1 MAGHLQAVLF
11 TWLSVVSSQSPS
23 VGTPNLQFYCHT
35 GYNQQDC
42 KLQSRQLGEVLA
54 GMDLAGLGDW
64 AWILVPTTDWTPI
77 LRGVGRDP
85 DSPAFTILEKR
96 QTFLD
101 EALFTAD
108 PERSRTFL
116 EKWRIPLDRFLVYTV
131 AHELAHA
138 LCRETD
144 ESRAR
149 VYADELQN
157 TGRVTCR
164 GRNGP
169 KAMSVSK

>member
-1 MAGHLQAVLF
+1 MAGQLQAVLL

-35 GYNQQDC
+35 GYNEQDC
-42 KLQSRQLGEVLA
+42 KLQSRRLGEVLA
-54 GMDLAGLGDW
+54 GIDLAGLGDW
-64 AWILVPTTDWTPI
+64 AWILVPTTDWKSI
-77 LRGVGRDP
+77 LRRVGRDP

-96 QTFLD
+96 QTFLE
-101 EALFTAD
+101 EALFTSD
-108 PERSRTFL
+108 PERSRAFL

-138 LCRETD
+138 LCREPD
-144 ESRAR
+144 EPRAR
-149 VYADELQN
+149 AYAVELQN

-164 GRNGP
+164 GGTAP
-169 KAMSVSK
+169 KR

>member
-1 MAGHLQAVLF
+1 MAGQLQAVLL

-149 VYADELQN
+149 VYAEELQN

-164 GRNGP
+164 GRSGL
-169 KAMSVSK
+169 KR